1 MEGGCNLPWQNNYSM
16 ESVAGKSVILQNKMA
31 PQKGIYSTMSLKLPA
46 ERGIIALSGCEGV

>member
-1 MEGGCNLPWQNNYSM
+1 MPWQNHYSM